1 MTKEEKDLL
10 TKVLCEQLPYGVFV
24 KENRFSLDDGPVI
37 YTPDY
42 HPYMYD
48 CKPYLRPM
56 YSMTEKENDELYEAG
71 FCDNEGTPY
80 DIPGYIDYLNRHH
93 FDYRSL
99 IPMGLAIAA
108 VGSDNPYNE
117 KGGEE

>member
-37 YTPDY
+37 YTHDY
-42 HPYMYD
+42 HPYMYN
-48 CKPYLRPM
+48 CKPYLRPLS
-56 YSMTEKENDELYEAG
+56 SMSEEEKGQTRG
-71 FCDNEGTPY
+71 FW
-80 DIPGYIDYLNRHH
+80 IDADTRIFATRLIDFYNKNH
-93 FDYRSL
+93 FDYRGL
-99 IPMGLAIAA
+99 IPKGLAIAA
-108 VGSDNPYNE
+108 VGDDNPYKE